1 MVKRLKR
8 LENLENIST
17 EEKFITRF
25 ADILKNI
32 IFMSPIDR
40 SDSFGQLMDKAREL
54 NCFETAYSS
63 AQKIAEE
70 MGEPELFETPESFE
84 KTIPLTPFPLSS
96 LPDILAKYLKAVAE
110 NVQVYPEMCALPM
123 LSVLSLCCQGKFEV
137 RFPNST
143 HKEPLNIYT
152 VTVAKPGERKSGVFR
167 SFIYPLIKYQRE
179 ENKRR
184 EPLITDFKTKSKILS
199 KSIEKAT
206 TKGDTAL
213 ASQLTLELNEL
224 EPVHRLNLNITD
236 CTPESLA
243 FEMAENDE
251 IMGILDDECGI
262 FDQIAG
268 LYTNGISN
276 IDIFLKS
283 YDGSQYT
290 VTRRTKENI
299 YLESPLITLGL
310 MSQPEAFQRA
320 MKNPQFIGRG
330 LIHRFLFAFPESMQ
344 GFRTQYSKSIP
355 TELENKYNELIIRLL
370 TTPKN
375 DEPFVLG
382 FNKKA
387 SLLLKDYFDFI
398 EDRLKKGGSL
408 EYMAEWA
415 NKLYAKCIRITGL
428 LHLCEHSYDELIDE
442 KTTQTAILIAMW
454 AENQA
459 HRVFENT
466 ATEDI
471 TTTNAKYI
479 LSKIK
484 NQKISFVTSREIL
497 RICRKIKNAD
507 ELQEALELLE
517 DMKYIREIPQ
527 EYSGTGR
534 KPSPKYKVN
543 QLIYDKDFNKL
554 SKE

>member
-1 MVKRLKR
+1 M
-8 LENLENIST
+8 
-17 EEKFITRF
+17 
-25 ADILKNI
+25 
-32 IFMSPIDR
+32 
-40 SDSFGQLMDKAREL
+40 
-54 NCFETAYSS
+54 
-63 AQKIAEE
+63 
-70 MGEPELFETPESFE
+70 
-84 KTIPLTPFPLSS
+84 
-96 LPDILAKYLKAVAE
+96 
-110 NVQVYPEMCALPM
+110 
-123 LSVLSLCCQGKFEV
+123 
-137 RFPNST
+137 
-143 HKEPLNIYT
+143 
-152 VTVAKPGERKSGVFR
+152 
-167 SFIYPLIKYQRE
+167 
-179 ENKRR
+179 
-184 EPLITDFKTKSKILS
+184 
-199 KSIEKAT
+199 
-206 TKGDTAL
+206 
-213 ASQLTLELNEL
+213 
-224 EPVHRLNLNITD
+224 
-236 CTPESLA
+236 
-243 FEMAENDE
+243 
-251 IMGILDDECGI
+251 
-262 FDQIAG
+262 
-268 LYTNGISN
+268 
-276 IDIFLKS
+276 
-283 YDGSQYT
+283 
-290 VTRRTKENI
+290 
-299 YLESPLITLGL
+299 
-310 MSQPEAFQRA
+310 
-320 MKNPQFIGRG
+320 
-330 LIHRFLFAFPESMQ
+330 
-344 GFRTQYSKSIP
+344 
-355 TELENKYNELIIRLL
+355 

-415 NKLYAKCIRITGL
+415 NKLYAKCIRIAGL

-442 KTTQTAILIAMW
+442 KTTQTAILIALW

-527 EYSGTGR
+527 EYSVTGR

-543 QLIYDKDFNKL
+543 QLIYDKL

>member
-1 MVKRLKR
+1 MKR

-137 RFPNST
+137 RFPSST

-167 SFIYPLIKYQRE
+167 SFIHPLIKYQRE

-206 TKGDTAL
+206 TKGDTTL
-213 ASQLTLELNEL
+213 VTQLTLELNEL

-355 TELENKYNELIIRLL
+355 TELENEYNELIIRLL

-415 NKLYAKCIRITGL
+415 NKLYAKCIRIAGL

-497 RICRKIKNAD
+497 RICRKIRNAD